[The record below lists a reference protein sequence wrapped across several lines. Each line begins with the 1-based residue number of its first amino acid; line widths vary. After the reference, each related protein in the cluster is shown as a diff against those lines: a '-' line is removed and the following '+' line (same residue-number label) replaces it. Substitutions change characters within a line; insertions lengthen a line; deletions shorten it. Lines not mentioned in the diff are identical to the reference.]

1 MPAPQYTRNQILN
14 QNTNDFPN
22 NNAGLITP
30 AILRDYNAN
39 VANSVLFLNESVSSS
54 ISASY
59 ADFALTA
66 SHALNTPATSS
77 YALQALSSSYAA
89 TASFLLGTISSAS
102 YAATADNAQMLD
114 GLDSTSFVG
123 TGSYNIDSA
132 SFNNKINS
140 LTSATSSYI
149 TAAQTA
155 SMSVLSSSYAL
166 TASFA
171 ANVPATA
178 SYALQALS
186 SSFALTASYAANVS
200 ATASYALQALSASHA
215 VQANSA
221 TSASAAIN
229 ALTASVI
236 ELFTDN
242 GNTSHKVLFT
252 NGTTDSTGQQILID
266 PSNTFN
272 YNPNQNLLSVENIT
286 VSGTASFANVQAV
299 TGSAVIIG
307 QEFIILNTQTP
318 AARYAGLVIYDSGS
332 SNTTASVVWDSETN
346 HFVYQSVSGS
356 TYSGGGFMAGPRNTG
371 SLADITYPTLNRIL
385 RGQGDDHLYDSNI
398 VDDGTVKILVNTQV
412 TGTLDVSANIT
423 GNLVGTASYSTFAV
437 NATSASV
444 ATSASHAL
452 SSNNSI
458 SSSYALTASFAANV
472 PATASYA
479 LQALSSSFANNA
491 STASYVSNAI
501 SSSYSTFALTSTSA
515 SHALNANNSISSSY
529 ALTASFAANVPATAS
544 YALQA
549 LSSSFA
555 NNASTASFVL
565 NAISSSYSV
574 SSSFSSTSISS
585 SFALNAN
592 SANTASYVLNAVSAS
607 FVTSASFATNA
618 LTASFLTGTV
628 TSASYAL
635 SSSFALSASWAPT
648 SQPVALAVT
657 GSGTTLYST
666 VGAATTN
673 FSTVG
678 GVFLGVQAGNNAPAA
693 QNSVFIGPGAGAGST
708 YNSVHIGQNA
718 GGSATNAFYSILI
731 GQEAGNS
738 ATDASEAVFIGNQAG
753 YSAASAEKSVFIG
766 DAAGFDADSASYSV
780 LLGPLVGR
788 KVSGNVIG
796 TNNIIIG
803 NNITLPANTVGSLN
817 IGGILFGTGSHG
829 VGSGDPFSGSMSN
842 GRIGIN
848 KVVPEYSLDVSG
860 SGNFSNALIITGS
873 VQGNVTSASI
883 SSATASLDF
892 SQGSFFTSLVSGS
905 TFFNITNPR
914 RGQTVNLLLTT
925 SGIATASFS
934 SNVKQVSGS
943 RYTPTSGSNLNDIIT
958 FISWD
963 GTTVYLSN
971 VKNLI

>member
-1 MPAPQYTRNQILN
+1 MPAPQYTRQQILN

-22 NNAGLITP
+22 NNGGLITP

-39 VANSVLFLNESVSSS
+39 VANSVLFLNEAVSSS

-66 SHALNTPATSS
+66 S
-77 YALQALSSSYAA
+77 Y
-89 TASFLLGTISSAS
+89 LLGTVDSAS
-102 YAATADNAQMLD
+102 FAINAGKLD

-123 TGSYNIDSA
+123 TASFNTTSASLSSRITAQEQFSSSLDATFATDAQLNVITASLNSFTASYYINSA
-132 SFNNKINS
+132 SFSSSIAQLLNFSSSLDTGYVTEAELSAVSASLSASIAIVATEVDS

-186 SSFALTASYAANVS
+186 SSYALSASYAANVP

-215 VQANSA
+215 IQANSA

-252 NGTTDSTGQQILID
+252 NGTTDSVGQQILID
-266 PSNTFN
+266 SGNSFN
-272 YNPNQNLLSVENIT
+272 YNPNQNLLSVQNIT
-286 VSGTASFANVQAV
+286 VAGTASFANVQSV

-307 QEFIILNTQTP
+307 QEFIVLNTQTP
-318 AARYAGLVIYDSGS
+318 AARYAGLLIYDSGS
-332 SNTTASVVWDSETN
+332 VNTTASIVWDSETN
-346 HFVYQSVSGS
+346 HFVYQNVSGS

-385 RGQGDDHLYDSNI
+385 RSQGGDHLYDSNI

-412 TGTLDVSANIT
+412 TGTLDVSGNIT
-423 GNLVGTASYSTFAV
+423 GNLIGTASYSTFAV
-437 NATSASV
+437 NASSASV

-452 SSNNSI
+452 SSNNST

-479 LQALSSSFANNA
+479 LQALSSSYADNA
-491 STASYVSNAI
+491 STASYVLNAI

-549 LSSSFA
+549 LSSSYA
-555 NNASTASFVL
+555 ENASTASFVL
-565 NAISSSYSV
+565 NAVSSSYSL

-607 FVTSASFATNA
+607 FVTNAQTASYVLNAVSSSFASTAISSSFATNA
-618 LTASFLTGTV
+618 LTASFYGGTV

-635 SSSFALSASWAPT
+635 SSSFSLTASYALNAGSGG
-648 SQPVALAVT
+648 VT
-657 GSGTTLYST
+657 GGEIYSYT
-666 VGAATTN
+666 FLLMGA
-673 FSTVG
+673 
-678 GVFLGVQAGNNAPAA
+678 
-693 QNSVFIGPGAGAGST
+693 
-708 YNSVHIGQNA
+708 
-718 GGSATNAFYSILI
+718 
-731 GQEAGNS
+731 
-738 ATDASEAVFIGNQAG
+738 
-753 YSAASAEKSVFIG
+753 
-766 DAAGFDADSASYSV
+766 
-780 LLGPLVGR
+780 
-788 KVSGNVIG
+788 
-796 TNNIIIG
+796 
-803 NNITLPANTVGSLN
+803 
-817 IGGILFGTGSHG
+817 
-829 VGSGDPFSGSMSN
+829 
-842 GRIGIN
+842 
-848 KVVPEYSLDVSG
+848 
-860 SGNFSNALIITGS
+860 
-873 VQGNVTSASI
+873 
-883 SSATASLDF
+883 
-892 SQGSFFTSLVSGS
+892 
-905 TFFNITNPR
+905 
-914 RGQTVNLLLTT
+914 
-925 SGIATASFS
+925 
-934 SNVKQVSGS
+934 
-943 RYTPTSGSNLNDIIT
+943 
-958 FISWD
+958 
-963 GTTVYLSN
+963 
-971 VKNLI
+971 